1 VVPQL
6 SLVMG
11 PCAGGAVYSPALTD
25 FTFMASLE
33 CCPTLRSCFMRLH
46 PAVSSTLLLAALRLG
61 CLVALGMAMHCHH
74 TESCACLLALLA
86 ACHRLTLLCAT
97 TAAAPSSP
105 ALLQVRHP
113 SYMFLTG
120 PEVVKSVTMEEVS
133 PEQPGGTATHT
144 TKSGGPQGCGL
155 KAGCWLFGLLLSAT
169 HTAVSC
175 AVCCTAG

>member
-1 VVPQL
+1 MVCGLHAHTLQLPPSTKRSTPRFPLRTTCAGVVPQL

-97 TAAAPSSP
+97 TAAAPSS
-105 ALLQVRHP
+105 LLFCRCATRP
-113 SYMFLTG
+113 ICFSPG
-120 PEVVKSVTMEEVS
+120 PK
-133 PEQPGGTATHT
+133 
-144 TKSGGPQGCGL
+144 
-155 KAGCWLFGLLLSAT
+155 W
-169 HTAVSC
+169 
-175 AVCCTAG
+175 